1 MGDKPKD
8 AADFAKEIAAELTDA
23 LHNYNRMMRVR
34 HVYGEVASL
43 RDVEKEKSC
52 VRNVFPSDTFLA
64 SALKPGEEPDR

>member
-1 MGDKPKD
+1 MGDEPKD

-23 LHNYNRMMRVR
+23 LHNYNWMMRVR

-52 VRNVFPSDTFLA
+52 VEMYFLA
-64 SALKPGEEPDR
+64 TPFLPVR